1 MFSVL
6 RVSLRDSGRFGTEK
20 DLEVK
25 KKAVPLHSHLKNGW
39 LMRPGVL
46 TKTDAWRSASKT
58 FFENFF

>member
-6 RVSLRDSGRFGTEK
+6 RVLLHDSGCFGTEK

-58 FFENFF
+58 FF